1 MPTSSPFDEEPRQEL
16 IKGGCRTC
24 RGGFVEIENVPESP
38 CTEARRA
45 HGQVMK
51 GSDWQRGLTITFPPD
66 RVATERESADL
77 TYTLL
82 LTPCNPAHAP
92 HLLCTVRRLLKTYF

>member
-1 MPTSSPFDEEPRQEL
+1 MPTSSPFDEEPGKEL
-16 IKGGCRTC
+16 IEGGCRTC

-92 HLLCTVRRLLKTYF
+92 HLHLRGEF

>member
-1 MPTSSPFDEEPRQEL
+1 MPTSSPFDEEPREEL
-16 IKGGCRTC
+16 IKGCCRTC

-82 LTPCNPAHAP
+82 TPCNPAHAP

>member
-1 MPTSSPFDEEPRQEL
+1 MPTSSPFDEEARQEL
-16 IKGGCRTC
+16 IEGGRTC

-82 LTPCNPAHAP
+82 TPCNPAHAP

>member
-16 IKGGCRTC
+16 IEGGCRTC

-66 RVATERESADL
+66 RAATERESATIL
-77 TYTLL
+77 QLLCL
-82 LTPCNPAHAP
+82 LTPSP
-92 HLLCTVRRLLKTYF
+92 LLD

>member
-16 IKGGCRTC
+16 IEGGCRTC

-51 GSDWQRGLTITFPPD
+51 GSDWQRGLTITFPLHHLIEWPSC
-66 RVATERESADL
+66 RRAQSADL
-77 TYTLL
+77 TQPQLL
-82 LTPCNPAHAP
+82 LLL
-92 HLLCTVRRLLKTYF
+92 HLPLTSTKDTFLGYF